1 MRDDYEREE
10 TPAELALTVI
20 TKLKGW
26 YVKNLFMFRF
36 LLFYLVISEK
46 RLSIKVAAVHS
57 KLLGANYAA
66 SNNTKIYFAK
76 GAACLAIIF
85 LKNKAVTK

>member
-26 YVKNLFMFRF
+26 YVKNLFMF
-36 LLFYLVISEK
+36 LYYI
-46 RLSIKVAAVHS
+46 
-57 KLLGANYAA
+57 A
-66 SNNTKIYFAK
+66 S
-76 GAACLAIIF
+76 L
-85 LKNKAVTK
+85 